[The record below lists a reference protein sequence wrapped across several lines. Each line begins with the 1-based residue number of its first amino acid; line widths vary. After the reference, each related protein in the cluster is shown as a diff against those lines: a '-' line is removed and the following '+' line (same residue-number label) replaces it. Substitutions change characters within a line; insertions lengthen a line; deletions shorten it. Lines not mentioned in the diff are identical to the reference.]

1 MTSQLCQPRTIHLL
15 HTKKMTAC
23 FRAWAINKSTQE
35 IIMINM
41 TPESLLA
48 FMHKNKYE
56 ADIQSDTQQVYTIFK
71 IGPKEYP
78 LFLRVFDDGH
88 LLQLLV
94 FIPCHLEPNEHFAL
108 GKESK
113 HAPSEPTKNKQQR
126 TVVADLARLL
136 HLLNK
141 ELDVP
146 GFGMD
151 EMAGVVFYRVM
162 LPTPKKKVDS
172 ELLLAFLKTAEH
184 VCQMFSTPIEAVS
197 SGQMTLDEILAKA
210 KEMEQT

>member
-1 MTSQLCQPRTIHLL
+1 
-15 HTKKMTAC
+15 
-23 FRAWAINKSTQE
+23 
-35 IIMINM
+35 MINM
-41 TPESLLA
+41 TPETILN
-48 FMHKNKYE
+48 FMRKNKYE
-56 ADIQSDTQQVYTIFK
+56 SDIQSDTQQVYTIFK
-71 IGPKEYP
+71 IGQKEYP

-94 FIPCHLEPNEHFAL
+94 FIPCHLEPNERFAL
-108 GKESK
+108 GNVSK
-113 HAPSEPTKNKQQR
+113 QVAEPSESKQQR
-126 TVVADLARLL
+126 AVVADLARLL

-151 EMAGVVFYRVM
+151 EMAGVVFYRIM
-162 LPTPKKKVDS
+162 LPTPKKKIDS

-197 SGQMTLDEILAKA
+197 SGQMTLDQILAKA
-210 KEMEQT
+210 HEMEKTEP

>member
-1 MTSQLCQPRTIHLL
+1 
-15 HTKKMTAC
+15 
-23 FRAWAINKSTQE
+23 
-35 IIMINM
+35 MINL
-41 TPESLLA
+41 TPESLLS
-48 FMHKNKYE
+48 FMKKNKYE

-71 IGPKEYP
+71 LNKKEYP

-94 FIPCHLEPNEHFAL
+94 FIPSHLKPNEKFSQ
-108 GKESK
+108 GERSKTGRES
-113 HAPSEPTKNKQQR
+113 SENHHQATM
-126 TVVADLARLL
+126 VADLSRLL

-151 EMAGVVFYRVM
+151 EMAGVVFYRLM
-162 LPTPKKKVDS
+162 LPTPKKKVEED
-172 ELLLAFLKTAEH
+172 LLLAFLKTAEH
-184 VCQMFSTPIEAVS
+184 VCQMFSTPIEAIS

-210 KEMEQT
+210 HDMEKK